1 MRSLLKPNEQV
12 SLWAISIDS
21 QAESK
26 AFAEKIASDGRGK
39 VAFPILS
46 DARGQV
52 VNAYGLRDPRYEG
65 QKIEGVPYPSV
76 FVIDKAGRVAWA
88 RVDEDYKQR
97 PKNSEIRAALD
108 ALK

>member
-21 QAESK
+21 QEESQ

-39 VAFPILS
+39 VAFPVLS
-46 DARGQV
+46 DARQQV

-65 QKIEGVPYPSV
+65 QKIEGIPYPSV

-108 ALK
+108 SLK

>member
-1 MRSLLKPNEQV
+1 M
-12 SLWAISIDS
+12 
-21 QAESK
+21 
-26 AFAEKIASDGRGK
+26 
-39 VAFPILS
+39 AFPVLS
-46 DARGQV
+46 DTRGQV

-88 RVDEDYKQR
+88 RVMRIQTTSK
-97 PKNSEIRAALD
+97 KSEIRAALE